1 MITID
6 LTQRLLHRDALI
18 LILDKP
24 AGLAVHAGPKGGL
37 NLTAMLDQLR
47 FGLPKLPELA
57 HRLDKDTSGCLVLGR
72 HARPLRTLGELF
84 ARGGVEKIYWAVVE
98 GGPSED
104 CGLIDMPIAR
114 RSPERGWWMKPAED
128 GLPAQTE
135 FRVLG
140 RAAGLTWLE
149 LKPRTGRTHQLR
161 LHCAASGYPIVGDE
175 IYGSAPR
182 NTGPVLHLHARAV
195 TVPILPKKP
204 PVIAQ
209 AAPPDHMQERLANLG
224 YDGPI
229 SPTPVD
235 LVRAVEV
242 GAPVVR
248 RGIKTRLD
256 SPLPGRE
263 RG

>member
-1 MITID
+1 MTTID
-6 LTQRLLHRDALI
+6 LAARLLHRDALI

-24 AGLAVHAGPKGGL
+24 AGLPVHAGPKGGL

-47 FGLPKLPELA
+47 FGLPKPPELA

-72 HARPLRTLGELF
+72 HARPLRTLNALF
-84 ARGGVEKIYWAVVE
+84 AEGGVEKTYWAVVE
-98 GGPSED
+98 GGPAEEA
-104 CGLIDMPIAR
+104 GLIDMPIAR

-128 GLPAQTE
+128 GLPAQTD

-140 RAAGLTWLE
+140 RADNLAWLE

-161 LHCAASGYPIVGDE
+161 LHCAASGYPIVGDP

-182 NTGPVLHLHARAV
+182 QGGPVLHLHARAV

-204 PVIAQ
+204 PVTAE
-209 AAPPDHMQERLANLG
+209 APPPDHMQERLARLG

-229 SPTPVD
+229 SPTPPE
-235 LVRAVEV
+235 LIRPMTAE
-242 GAPVVR
+242 APVVR
-248 RGIKTRLD
+248 RGLR
-256 SPLPGRE
+256 R
-263 RG
+263 